1 MTPTSKSKSET
12 SAKKTAAKPVKA
24 KAAAV
29 AAPKAT
35 PVIKA
40 QSPVSAAA
48 QTIQERG
55 RRRERQGVV
64 VSDKMNKTIVVE
76 ITRLVPHPLYNRV
89 VKRKT
94 KAAAHDEENKAKLGD
109 VVRIVETSPISKTKR
124 WKLVEVVSK

>member
-1 MTPTSKSKSET
+1 MTPTSRSKSET
-12 SAKKTAAKPVKA
+12 PAKKLAAKPVKA

-29 AAPKAT
+29 AAPKAA
-35 PVIKA
+35 PVVKA
-40 QSPVSAAA
+40 QSTAPAA
-48 QTIQERG
+48 QAVQERG

-64 VSDKMNKTIVVE
+64 ISDKMNKTIVVE

-109 VVRIVETSPISKTKR
+109 VVRIVETHPISKTKR
-124 WKLVEVVSK
+124 WKLVEVISK